1 MIDLLCLWTGH
12 GPCPTPRTCNKSRRN
27 ARSWR
32 SLSLDWCRPRP
43 GAASKS
49 TRTLISAAQTLWSCH
64 SMNGWLHRKYELS
77 PARIFHRENIS
88 KYLQVVRV
96 GNYFN
101 LQCEHIEN
109 GIPWL
114 PSGTRVQDECQQHL
128 GSKAQSLQAQDSFLI
143 LEWGRRWT
151 GLRHRDSWWRVS
163 SKLWWVVGVW

>member
-1 MIDLLCLWTGH
+1 MVLVQLPELAINHVEMLVAEEVCHLIDVVLVLEQLQ
-12 GPCPTPRTCNKSRRN
+12 SR
-27 ARSWR
+27 
-32 SLSLDWCRPRP
+32 
-43 GAASKS
+43 
-49 TRTLISAAQTLWSCH
+49 QELWSPQLRHCDLATPWTVDFIENTSYH
-64 SMNGWLHRKYELS
+64 LQK
-77 PARIFHRENIS
+77 IFHRENIS

-114 PSGTRVQDECQQHL
+114 PSGTRVQDACQQHL